1 MKTFSLFIEN
11 LNRFG
16 PYRVIYQANSGV
28 MSRPNP
34 PSATQP
40 RAPDAGGGPTRVERP
55 DITMVARRAGVA
67 PATVSRVFNQ
77 PEKVR
82 ADTRERVHR
91 AASELGYIRNRAV
104 GTMHGRVSGCIG
116 LVVPELTNSIF
127 SEIIQSF
134 SDVVS
139 EAGFTVLMATH
150 GYDAKRELAVIRQLL
165 EHRVDGIALIGLERL
180 NATYALLNQQ
190 QVPTIALWHYDP
202 HSIVSCVGV
211 DNQEAGYLAAQHLV
225 DLGHRKIGIA
235 FPPTGDNER
244 ARARLAGVHDA
255 LSGAGLSVSEDWQ
268 IEAVYDVSRAK
279 AAILKLLDGPDLP
292 SALVCGNDII
302 AQGALFAAQ
311 RLGLRIPDDLS
322 IVGIGDF
329 PESADLEPG
338 LTTVHIPAIRIGR
351 QAGHHLAISITEK
364 SGADVL
370 RSKLDVTLI
379 ERGTTRPPRK
389 STGRVAGRARAG
401 QRN

>member
-1 MKTFSLFIEN
+1 MNQASTPGPGATAQGDQ
-11 LNRFG
+11 NR
-16 PYRVIYQANSGV
+16 
-28 MSRPNP
+28 
-34 PSATQP
+34 
-40 RAPDAGGGPTRVERP
+40 PDRP
-55 DITMVARRAGVA
+55 DITMVARLAGVA

-82 ADTRERVHR
+82 AQTRERVHK
-91 AASELGYIRNRAV
+91 AASELGYNRNRAV

-150 GYDAKRELAVIRQLL
+150 GYDAKRELSVIRQLL
-165 EHRVDGIALIGLERL
+165 EHRVDGIAMIGLERL

-190 QVPTIALWHYDP
+190 QVPAIALWQYDP

-211 DNQEAGYLAAQHLV
+211 DNEEAGFLAARHLIE
-225 DLGHRKIGIA
+225 LGHRKIGIA
-235 FPPTGDNER
+235 FPPTGENER
-244 ARARLAGVHDA
+244 ARARLAGVNRA
-255 LSGAGLSVSEDWQ
+255 LADAGLSISEDWR

-311 RLGLRIPDDLS
+311 RLGLGVPADLS
-322 IVGIGDF
+322 IVGVGDF
-329 PESADLEPG
+329 PESANLEPG
-338 LTTVHIPAIRIGR
+338 LTTVHIPAMRIGR
-351 QAGHHLAISITEK
+351 QAGHHLAISIMEK
-364 SGADVL
+364 SGGDVL
-370 RSKLDVTLI
+370 RSKLDVSLI
-379 ERGTTRPPRK
+379 VRGTTGVP
-389 STGRVAGRARAG
+389 SASAVA
-401 QRN
+401 

>member
-1 MKTFSLFIEN
+1 
-11 LNRFG
+11 
-16 PYRVIYQANSGV
+16 
-28 MSRPNP
+28 MSSDL
-34 PSATQP
+34 SA
-40 RAPDAGGGPTRVERP
+40 DAAERRQDRP
-55 DITMVARRAGVA
+55 DITMVARLAGVA

-82 ADTRERVHR
+82 AGTRERVHK
-91 AASELGYIRNRAV
+91 AAAELGYIRNRAV

-165 EHRVDGIALIGLERL
+165 EHRVDGIAMIGLERL
-180 NATYALLNQQ
+180 NATYALLSQQ
-190 QVPTIALWHYDP
+190 KVPTIALWQYDP

-211 DNQEAGYLAAQHLV
+211 DNQEAGYLAAHHLIE
-225 DLGHRKIGIA
+225 LGHRRIGIA
-235 FPPTGDNER
+235 FPPTGETDR
-244 ARARLAGVHDA
+244 ARARLTGVNKA
-255 LSGAGLSVSEDWQ
+255 LSEVGLSISEDWR

-279 AAILKLLDGPDLP
+279 AAILNLLDGPDLP
-292 SALVCGNDII
+292 SALVCGTDII

-311 RLGLRIPDDLS
+311 RLGLRVPQDLS
-322 IVGIGDF
+322 IVGVGDF
-329 PESADLEPG
+329 PESGDLEPG
-338 LTTVHIPAIRIGR
+338 LTTVHIPAVRIGR

-364 SGADVL
+364 SGGDVL
-370 RSKLDVTLI
+370 RSKLDVSLI
-379 ERGTTRPPRK
+379 VRGTTGAP
-389 STGRVAGRARAG
+389 SSGTAA
-401 QRN
+401 